1 MASKRRIRRKS
12 CTGKQRH
19 ATPAKGHAHIARLHR
34 SKGWQGRMDVYR
46 CRFCNGYHVGH
57 SKGGSSLTR

>member
-19 ATPAKGHAHIARLHR
+19 LSAAAGQAHIAHLHR
-34 SKGWQGRMDVYR
+34 RFGYSRMDVYR
-46 CRFCNGYHVGH
+46 CSFCNGYHVGH
-57 SKGGSSLTR
+57 AKGRP